1 MPGYHYKRKGFF
13 YGGNTGIG
21 GHHAGAVAGEGT
33 GAQGPAGG
41 QSSQGNYGG
50 GQNNGQGQGN
60 GMPDPD
66 PQPSAEDIYGISPNL
81 GIAEEA
87 QEAAFSPDKGNGGL
101 SSLSDIMGVVSKISP
116 TMIALRSLA
125 SLTDSIEGFFGYEG
139 DPADPPID
147 NTQGGGGQDIL
158 LAQQPLT
165 DFPMQPMDP
174 DQEYL
179 SNITDPQQVRV
190 IQFMEREGIYSPQ
203 QIRQYLDAT
212 ARNVGLG

>member
-101 SSLSDIMGVVSKISP
+101 SSLSDIMGVVSKFSP
-116 TMIALRSLA
+116 TMMALRSLA

-139 DPADPPID
+139 DPAAPPS
-147 NTQGGGGQDIL
+147 NPNNPEGGGGQDQRL
-158 LAQQPLT
+158 LANVDIPTVDQTQTISPEISGLT
-165 DFPMQPMDP
+165 AEQNLELARLIKKGYPADYA
-174 DQEYL
+174 EAV
-179 SNITDPQQVRV
+179 VRA
-190 IQFMEREGIYSPQ
+190 I
-203 QIRQYLDAT
+203 
-212 ARNVGLG
+212 

>member
-1 MPGYHYKRKGFF
+1 MPGYHYKRKGL
-13 YGGNTGIG
+13 YEGGPSDKAGFGFGNFGKQGSSAPGSLGKPG
-21 GHHAGAVAGEGT
+21 G
-33 GAQGPAGG
+33 
-41 QSSQGNYGG
+41 SK
-50 GQNNGQGQGN
+50 
-60 GMPDPD
+60 PD
-66 PQPSAEDIYGISPNL
+66 PQPSAEEVYDVSPYL
-81 GIAEEA
+81 SVAEEA

-101 SSLSDIMGVVSKISP
+101 SSLSDIMGVVSKFSP
-116 TMIALRSLA
+116 TMMALRSLA

-165 DFPMQPMDP
+165 NFPMQPLQPMDP